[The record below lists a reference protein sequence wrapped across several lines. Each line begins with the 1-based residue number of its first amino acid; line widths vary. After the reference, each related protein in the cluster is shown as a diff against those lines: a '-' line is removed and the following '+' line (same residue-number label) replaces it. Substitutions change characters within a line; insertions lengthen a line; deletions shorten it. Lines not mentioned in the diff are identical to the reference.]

1 MNTVMFGYLRTASA
15 VAMLIG
21 GPLFGRIG
29 DLYGAKICLLV
40 SFIGSALSYIFLA
53 IADGVGDL
61 LLSSLLG
68 FFMNAMQGC
77 PL

>member
-68 FFMNAMQGC
+68 FFMNATQGK
-77 PL
+77 